1 MTDDVPTRN
10 MGSSWWPWDDIAR
23 HEWRFRALGGAP
35 PARAAPSAEES
46 VRAQLARAR
55 GRPTCTVREAM
66 TDHRLEIQ
74 PLSRHRWVVRY
85 EGDSA
90 PLAEQPTL
98 EDARAEARNWARQFG
113 ETAIVVHELD
123 GDTHIEG
130 IDPDFRAPT
139 PADVKGPV
147 AEP

>member
-1 MTDDVPTRN
+1 MTN
-10 MGSSWWPWDDIAR
+10 HS
-23 HEWRFRALGGAP
+23 
-35 PARAAPSAEES
+35 
-46 VRAQLARAR
+46 
-55 GRPTCTVREAM
+55 
-66 TDHRLEIQ
+66 LEIQ

-85 EGDSA
+85 ADDPT

-98 EDARAEARNWARQFG
+98 DDARAEARNWARQFG
-113 ETAIVVHELD
+113 ETTIVVHELD
-123 GDTHIEG
+123 GETHVEA